1 MTESENPFPEPVALP
16 VDGVLDLHPFPP
28 REVPAVVEAYL
39 DACRRRGILDVK
51 IIHGKGTGTLRR
63 TVLALLA
70 RLPAVASVS
79 SAGTADG
86 GWGATFVVLRPLG
99 DEERETGR

>member
-1 MTESENPFPEPVALP
+1 MTEGENPFPEPVALP

-39 DACRRRGILDVK
+39 AECRRLGILDVK

-70 RLPAVASVS
+70 RLPGVAGVS
-79 SAGTADG
+79 PAGSGDG

-99 DEERETGR
+99 NGEGEPGR